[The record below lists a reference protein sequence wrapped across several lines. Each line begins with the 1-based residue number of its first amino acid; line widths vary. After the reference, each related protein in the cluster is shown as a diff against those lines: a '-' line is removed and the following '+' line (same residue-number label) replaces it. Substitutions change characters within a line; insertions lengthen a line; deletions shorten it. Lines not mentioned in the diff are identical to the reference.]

1 MEYPSKLVE
10 DAVGAFAK
18 LPGVGNKTALRLV
31 LHLLKEDEESVK
43 NLGSAITNLKD
54 KVHYCRIC
62 HNIADR
68 QVCSICEDERRDHS
82 VVCLVEDM
90 RDVMAIEATG
100 HYQGTF
106 HILGGLIS
114 PMDGIG
120 PENLNI
126 HSLLERVK
134 EKGVKEIILALSTT
148 MEGDT
153 TMFYIAKQLRDF
165 DLKISSI
172 SRGIAIGGEL
182 EYTDEVTLA
191 RSIAERVPYSQ

>member
-1 MEYPSKLVE
+1 MEYPSKYIE
-10 DAVGAFAK
+10 EAVDAFAK
-18 LPGVGNKTALRLV
+18 LPGVGTKTALRLV
-31 LHLLKEDEESVK
+31 LHLLKEEEASAK
-43 NLGSAITNLKD
+43 GLGDAIIKLKEEI
-54 KVHYCRIC
+54 HYCRVC
-62 HNIADR
+62 HNVAD
-68 QVCSICEDERRDHS
+68 QETCAICSDEARDHK

-90 RDVMAIEATG
+90 RDVMAIENTG
-100 HYQGTF
+100 QYQGTY

-114 PMDGIG
+114 PMDGVG

-126 HSLLERVK
+126 QSLIDRVR
-134 EKGVKEIILALSTT
+134 EKGVKEIIFALSTT

-153 TMFYIAKQLRDF
+153 TMFYIAKQLREF
-165 DLKISSI
+165 DLTISSI

>member
-10 DAVGAFAK
+10 DAVAAFAK

-54 KVHYCRIC
+54 QVHYCRIC
-62 HNIADR
+62 HNIAD
-68 QVCSICEDERRDHS
+68 QEVCSICEDQTRDHS
-82 VVCLVEDM
+82 IVCLVEDM

-100 HYQGTF
+100 HYRGTF
-106 HILGGLIS
+106 HVLGGLIS

-126 HSLLERVK
+126 ESLVSRVK

-153 TMFYIAKQLRDF
+153 TMFYVAKQLREF

-191 RSIAERVPYSQ
+191 RSISQRVPYSQ

>member
-1 MEYPSKLVE
+1 MEYPSKFIEEAVE
-10 DAVGAFAK
+10 EFAK
-18 LPGVGNKTALRLV
+18 LPGVGKKTALRLV
-31 LHLLKEDEESVK
+31 LHLLKEDEESAK
-43 NLGSAITNLKD
+43 NLGNAIIQLKD
-54 KVHYCRIC
+54 KIYYCKIC
-62 HNIADR
+62 HNVAD
-68 QVCSICEDERRDHS
+68 QDICSICNDNTRDHT

-90 RDVMAIEATG
+90 RDVMAIEGTG
-100 HYQGTF
+100 QYQGTY

-126 HSLLERVK
+126 QSLIDRVK
-134 EKGVKEIILALSTT
+134 EKSVKEIIFALSTT

-153 TMFYIAKQLRDF
+153 TMFYIAKQLRDR
-165 DLKISSI
+165 DLRISSI

-182 EYTDEVTLA
+182 EYTDDVTLA